1 MVFPSQ
7 SVFFILLTILALL
20 GSSCSIS
27 VSKENGLSPTVQ
39 VITATLPPT
48 LPPRP
53 SNTPPPPTIEPT
65 IVPVYGVT
73 TTRVN
78 VRREPNTAAPV
89 IGILENASQVQ
100 VIGKDP
106 GGIWFQILY
115 PDGPEGKGW
124 LTVLYIRLEDA
135 VDVPVV
141 GASGESSLGGTGVI
155 IQKVNVR
162 SGPGTE
168 YDSLGMLNP
177 QDVVELTGKNDYG
190 TWLQIKFQDGPG
202 GFGWLTSAYV
212 QVKNVETLPII
223 SISGEIV
230 GTGTPA
236 PVPSTPTPT
245 LVSAP
250 LDNDS
255 LQAPAISIVFSSSTS
270 RSFSFTSDVSSP
282 EGDGEDWIAFR
293 PDYALPGQP
302 VIVSFTLFCSGNGA
316 LTVDILHKNQLMGDW
331 GGLTCVERDRIVK
344 LSAGQNFIIH
354 LQAVPSI
361 NELQYCRYTLIV
373 QSLL

>member
-27 VSKENGLSPTVQ
+27 ISRENSLSPTVQ
-39 VITATLPPT
+39 IITATLPPT
-48 LPPRP
+48 LTPRP
-53 SNTPPPPTIEPT
+53 SNTPPLPTIEPT

-100 VIGKDP
+100 VIGQDP
-106 GGIWFQILY
+106 GGVWFQILY
-115 PDGPEGKGW
+115 PDGPGGKGW
-124 LTVLYIRLEDA
+124 LTALYVRLEDA

-141 GASGESSLGGTGVI
+141 GASGESAAGGTGLI

-177 QDVVELTGKNDYG
+177 QDVVQLTGKNESG
-190 TWLQIKFQDGPG
+190 TWLQFKFQAGPEG
-202 GFGWLTSAYV
+202 YGWLASAYI

-236 PVPSTPTPT
+236 PLPSTTTPT

-250 LDNDS
+250 PDNDS
-255 LQAPAISIVFSSSTS
+255 FQAPAISIVFSSSSS
-270 RSFSFTSDVSSP
+270 RSFSYTSDVSSP
-282 EGDGEDWIAFR
+282 EGDGGDWIEVRSDF
-293 PDYALPGQP
+293 ALSGQP
-302 VIVSFTLFCSGNGA
+302 VTLSITLICSGNGA
-316 LTVDILHKNQLMGDW
+316 LTVDIWQGSQLLEDW
-331 GGLTCVERDRIVK
+331 GGLTCGERDRMIE
-344 LSAGQNFIIH
+344 LSAGQSYIIH